1 MWRDLP
7 IDLIS
12 RSPIARWAPVPLR
25 LIVGYGFMEHGFA
38 KLARGLDAFPAIL
51 QALGVPAPHLMGWLT
66 ILVEIFGGLAVLL
79 GALVPLASI
88 PMAAVLLVAI
98 FTVHLPYGFS
108 SIKLQAVTA
117 AGAQFG
123 PPGFETDLLYLACLA
138 ALVLGGSGPLAID
151 GLLAKRRE
159 ITRPS
164 IADGRDASD
173 MNAGFGSWLLGM
185 SLGAS
190 ALGGMLG
197 MASGIFIV
205 LAATTFGSALLY
217 AISGFGFA
225 VLAAPLFLLFLD
237 PARAIQLVI
246 IISTVLSIIVLRGL
260 LPAIAPWLLLRLAL
274 GSLVGLPLGLVAFR
288 YADPILVRAA
298 AGAMI
303 FGFAILMA
311 VSRRRSGQ
319 PGQGKHWTAFAMSP
333 GLDLAAGA
341 VSGIASALVGQ
352 PGPPVL
358 IYLLLA
364 GAAAR
369 TVRATLLAFFALSY
383 GVTLASHAATIGIPA
398 PTWLAA
404 GILIP
409 FAFLGGL
416 AGRPIGDRLGA
427 EAFAMLAIA
436 LLAVAGAYTLGA
448 AAVAFAAA

>member
-1 MWRDLP
+1 
-7 IDLIS
+7 
-12 RSPIARWAPVPLR
+12 
-25 LIVGYGFMEHGFA
+25 
-38 KLARGLDAFPAIL
+38 
-51 QALGVPAPHLMGWLT
+51 
-66 ILVEIFGGLAVLL
+66 
-79 GALVPLASI
+79 
-88 PMAAVLLVAI
+88 
-98 FTVHLPYGFS
+98 
-108 SIKLQAVTA
+108 
-117 AGAQFG
+117 
-123 PPGFETDLLYLACLA
+123 
-138 ALVLGGSGPLAID
+138 
-151 GLLAKRRE
+151 
-159 ITRPS
+159 
-164 IADGRDASD
+164 
-173 MNAGFGSWLLGM
+173 MNAGFGSWLLDM

-197 MASGIFIV
+197 MASGIFVV
-205 LAATTFGSALLY
+205 LAATTFASALLY

-237 PARAIQLVI
+237 PPRAVQLVI
-246 IISTVLSIIVLRGL
+246 IISTVLSIVVLRGL
-260 LPAIAPWLLLRLAL
+260 LSAIAPWLLLRLAL
-274 GSLVGLPLGLVAFR
+274 GSLVGVPLGLVAFR

-319 PGQGKHWTAFAMSP
+319 PDQEKHWTAFAMSP
-333 GLDLAAGA
+333 GLDLTAGA
-341 VSGIASALVGQ
+341 VSGIAGALMGQ

-364 GAAAR
+364 GAAAS

-436 LLAVAGAYTLGA
+436 LLAVAGAYTLSA
-448 AAVAFAAA
+448 AAVGFVAT

>member
-1 MWRDLP
+1 MGSLP
-7 IDLIS
+7 LVD
-12 RSPIARWAPVPLR
+12 ARHTGAPD
-25 LIVGYGFMEHGFA
+25 MSA
-38 KLARGLDAFPAIL
+38 
-51 QALGVPAPHLMGWLT
+51 
-66 ILVEIFGGLAVLL
+66 
-79 GALVPLASI
+79 
-88 PMAAVLLVAI
+88 
-98 FTVHLPYGFS
+98 GFS
-108 SIKLQAVTA
+108 
-117 AGAQFG
+117 
-123 PPGFETDLLYLACLA
+123 
-138 ALVLGGSGPLAID
+138 
-151 GLLAKRRE
+151 
-159 ITRPS
+159 
-164 IADGRDASD
+164 
-173 MNAGFGSWLLGM
+173 SWLLGTN
-185 SLGAS
+185 
-190 ALGGMLG
+190 ALGGMFG
-197 MASGIFIV
+197 MAIGIFIV
-205 LAATTFGSALLY
+205 LAATTFGAALLY

-246 IISTVLSIIVLRGL
+246 IISTAVSIAVLRGL
-260 LPAIAPWLLLRLAL
+260 LQAIAPWLLLRLAL

-311 VSRRRSGQ
+311 VSRRQSDP
-319 PGQGKHWTAFAMSP
+319 PGKGNHWTAFAMNP

-341 VSGIASALVGQ
+341 ISGFASALVGQ

-364 GAAAR
+364 GAAPR

-383 GVTLASHAATIGIPA
+383 GVTLASHAATIGITA
-398 PTWLAA
+398 STWLAA

-427 EAFAMLAIA
+427 DTFALLAIA

-448 AAVAFAAA
+448 AALAFATA

>member
-1 MWRDLP
+1 
-7 IDLIS
+7 
-12 RSPIARWAPVPLR
+12 
-25 LIVGYGFMEHGFA
+25 
-38 KLARGLDAFPAIL
+38 
-51 QALGVPAPHLMGWLT
+51 
-66 ILVEIFGGLAVLL
+66 
-79 GALVPLASI
+79 
-88 PMAAVLLVAI
+88 
-98 FTVHLPYGFS
+98 
-108 SIKLQAVTA
+108 
-117 AGAQFG
+117 
-123 PPGFETDLLYLACLA
+123 
-138 ALVLGGSGPLAID
+138 
-151 GLLAKRRE
+151 
-159 ITRPS
+159 
-164 IADGRDASD
+164 
-173 MNAGFGSWLLGM
+173 MNAGFGSWLLGL
-185 SLGAS
+185 SLGAG
-190 ALGGMLG
+190 ALGGTLA

-246 IISTVLSIIVLRGL
+246 IISTVLSIVVLRGL

-274 GSLVGLPLGLVAFR
+274 GSLIGLPLGLVTFR

-298 AGAMI
+298 VGAMI
-303 FGFAILMA
+303 FGFAILMV
-311 VSRRRSGQ
+311 VSRSRLGQ
-319 PGQGKHWTAFAMSP
+319 PGQGKYWKAFAMSP

-341 VSGIASALVGQ
+341 VSGFAGALVGQ

-364 GAAAR
+364 GTAVK

-427 EAFAMLAIA
+427 EAFAMLAIV
-436 LLAVAGAYTLGA
+436 LLAIAGAYTFGA
-448 AAVAFAAA
+448 AAVAFATA

>member
-1 MWRDLP
+1 MNT
-7 IDLIS
+7 
-12 RSPIARWAPVPLR
+12 
-25 LIVGYGFMEHGFA
+25 GY
-38 KLARGLDAFPAIL
+38 
-51 QALGVPAPHLMGWLT
+51 
-66 ILVEIFGGLAVLL
+66 
-79 GALVPLASI
+79 
-88 PMAAVLLVAI
+88 
-98 FTVHLPYGFS
+98 
-108 SIKLQAVTA
+108 
-117 AGAQFG
+117 
-123 PPGFETDLLYLACLA
+123 
-138 ALVLGGSGPLAID
+138 
-151 GLLAKRRE
+151 
-159 ITRPS
+159 
-164 IADGRDASD
+164 
-173 MNAGFGSWLLGM
+173 GSWLLGM
-185 SLGAS
+185 SLGTS

-197 MASGIFIV
+197 MASSIFIV

-217 AISGFGFA
+217 SISGFGFA
-225 VLAAPLFLLFLD
+225 VLAAPLFLVFLD
-237 PARAIQLVI
+237 PVRAIQLII
-246 IISTVLSIIVLRGL
+246 IISTVLSIVVLRGL
-260 LPAIAPWLLLRLAL
+260 LPAIAPRLLLRLTL
-274 GSLVGLPLGLVAFR
+274 GSLVGLPLGLIAFR

-319 PGQGKHWTAFAMSP
+319 PGQGKHWTAFATSP

-341 VSGIASALVGQ
+341 VSGFAGALVGQ

-398 PTWLAA
+398 PTWVAA

-436 LLAVAGAYTLGA
+436 LLAVAGAYTLSA
-448 AAVAFAAA
+448 AAVAFATA

>member
-1 MWRDLP
+1 
-7 IDLIS
+7 
-12 RSPIARWAPVPLR
+12 
-25 LIVGYGFMEHGFA
+25 
-38 KLARGLDAFPAIL
+38 
-51 QALGVPAPHLMGWLT
+51 
-66 ILVEIFGGLAVLL
+66 
-79 GALVPLASI
+79 
-88 PMAAVLLVAI
+88 
-98 FTVHLPYGFS
+98 
-108 SIKLQAVTA
+108 
-117 AGAQFG
+117 
-123 PPGFETDLLYLACLA
+123 
-138 ALVLGGSGPLAID
+138 
-151 GLLAKRRE
+151 
-159 ITRPS
+159 
-164 IADGRDASD
+164 
-173 MNAGFGSWLLGM
+173 MNAGFGSWLFGM
-185 SLGAS
+185 SFDAG

-197 MASGIFIV
+197 MASSTFIL

-217 AISGFGFA
+217 AISGFGIA

-246 IISTVLSIIVLRGL
+246 IISTAVSIAVLRGL

-288 YADPILVRAA
+288 YADPVLVRAA

-303 FGFAILMA
+303 FGFAIVLG
-311 VSRRRSGQ
+311 VSRLRSGR
-319 PGQGKHWTAFAMSP
+319 PGQGKHWTAFAMRP

-341 VSGIASALVGQ
+341 VSGIAGALVGQ

-364 GAAAR
+364 GAAAK

-404 GILIP
+404 GILLP

-448 AAVAFAAA
+448 AAVAFAA

>member
-1 MWRDLP
+1 M
-7 IDLIS
+7 
-12 RSPIARWAPVPLR
+12 
-25 LIVGYGFMEHGFA
+25 
-38 KLARGLDAFPAIL
+38 DA
-51 QALGVPAPHLMGWLT
+51 
-66 ILVEIFGGLAVLL
+66 
-79 GALVPLASI
+79 
-88 PMAAVLLVAI
+88 
-98 FTVHLPYGFS
+98 
-108 SIKLQAVTA
+108 
-117 AGAQFG
+117 
-123 PPGFETDLLYLACLA
+123 D
-138 ALVLGGSGPLAID
+138 
-151 GLLAKRRE
+151 
-159 ITRPS
+159 
-164 IADGRDASD
+164 
-173 MNAGFGSWLLGM
+173 FGSWLLGM

-190 ALGGMLG
+190 AMGGVLG
-197 MASGIFIV
+197 MANGIFIV

-217 AISGFGFA
+217 AISGFGIA

-237 PARAIQLVI
+237 PAQAIQLVI
-246 IISTVLSIIVLRGL
+246 IISTVLSIVVLRGL

-311 VSRRRSGQ
+311 ISRLRSGQ
-319 PGQGKHWTAFAMSP
+319 PDQGKHWTAFAMSP

-398 PTWLAA
+398 STWLAA
-404 GILIP
+404 GILLP

-427 EAFAMLAIA
+427 EAFALLAIA
-436 LLAVAGAYTLGA
+436 LLAAAGAYTLGA
-448 AAVAFAAA
+448 AAITLASA

>member
-1 MWRDLP
+1 
-7 IDLIS
+7 
-12 RSPIARWAPVPLR
+12 
-25 LIVGYGFMEHGFA
+25 
-38 KLARGLDAFPAIL
+38 
-51 QALGVPAPHLMGWLT
+51 
-66 ILVEIFGGLAVLL
+66 
-79 GALVPLASI
+79 
-88 PMAAVLLVAI
+88 
-98 FTVHLPYGFS
+98 
-108 SIKLQAVTA
+108 
-117 AGAQFG
+117 
-123 PPGFETDLLYLACLA
+123 
-138 ALVLGGSGPLAID
+138 
-151 GLLAKRRE
+151 
-159 ITRPS
+159 
-164 IADGRDASD
+164 
-173 MNAGFGSWLLGM
+173 MNAGFGSWLLDM

-197 MASGIFIV
+197 MASSIFIV
-205 LAATTFGSALLY
+205 LAATTFGSSLLY
-217 AISGFGFA
+217 SISGFGFA

-237 PARAIQLVI
+237 PARAIQLII
-246 IISTVLSIIVLRGL
+246 IISTVLSIVVLRGL
-260 LPAIAPWLLLRLAL
+260 LPAIAPRLLLRLAL
-274 GSLVGLPLGLVAFR
+274 GSLVGLPLGLIAFR

-298 AGAMI
+298 AGTII

-311 VSRRRSGQ
+311 VSRHRSGQ

-341 VSGIASALVGQ
+341 VSGFAGALVGQ

-383 GVTLASHAATIGIPA
+383 GVTLASHAATIGIPT

-404 GILIP
+404 AILIP

-448 AAVAFAAA
+448 AAAAFATA

>member
-1 MWRDLP
+1 
-7 IDLIS
+7 
-12 RSPIARWAPVPLR
+12 
-25 LIVGYGFMEHGFA
+25 
-38 KLARGLDAFPAIL
+38 
-51 QALGVPAPHLMGWLT
+51 
-66 ILVEIFGGLAVLL
+66 
-79 GALVPLASI
+79 
-88 PMAAVLLVAI
+88 
-98 FTVHLPYGFS
+98 
-108 SIKLQAVTA
+108 
-117 AGAQFG
+117 
-123 PPGFETDLLYLACLA
+123 
-138 ALVLGGSGPLAID
+138 
-151 GLLAKRRE
+151 
-159 ITRPS
+159 
-164 IADGRDASD
+164 

-185 SLGAS
+185 SLDA
-190 ALGGMLG
+190 G

-205 LAATTFGSALLY
+205 LAATTFGAALLY

-237 PARAIQLVI
+237 PAPAIQLVI
-246 IISTVLSIIVLRGL
+246 ILSTVQSIVVLRGL

-288 YADPILVRAA
+288 YADPIVVRAA

-319 PGQGKHWTAFAMSP
+319 RGQGKHWTAFAMSP
-333 GLDLAAGA
+333 RLDLAAGA
-341 VSGIASALVGQ
+341 VSGIAGALVGQ

-364 GAAAR
+364 GAAAS

-427 EAFAMLAIA
+427 EAFALLAIA
-436 LLAVAGAYTLGA
+436 LLAVAGAYSLGA
-448 AAVAFAAA
+448 AALAFAAA

>member
-1 MWRDLP
+1 
-7 IDLIS
+7 
-12 RSPIARWAPVPLR
+12 
-25 LIVGYGFMEHGFA
+25 
-38 KLARGLDAFPAIL
+38 
-51 QALGVPAPHLMGWLT
+51 
-66 ILVEIFGGLAVLL
+66 
-79 GALVPLASI
+79 
-88 PMAAVLLVAI
+88 
-98 FTVHLPYGFS
+98 
-108 SIKLQAVTA
+108 
-117 AGAQFG
+117 
-123 PPGFETDLLYLACLA
+123 
-138 ALVLGGSGPLAID
+138 
-151 GLLAKRRE
+151 
-159 ITRPS
+159 
-164 IADGRDASD
+164 
-173 MNAGFGSWLLGM
+173 MNADVGSWLYGM

-197 MASGIFIV
+197 MAIGIFIV

-246 IISTVLSIIVLRGL
+246 IISTVLSIVVLRGL
-260 LPAIAPWLLLRLAL
+260 LPAIAPRLLLRLVL

-288 YADPILVRAA
+288 YADPLLVRAA

-311 VSRRRSGQ
+311 VSRRRSGR
-319 PGQGKHWTAFAMSP
+319 PGQGKHSTAFAMSP
-333 GLDLAAGA
+333 SLDLAAGA
-341 VSGIASALVGQ
+341 VSGIAGALVGQ

-364 GAAAR
+364 GTAAR

-383 GVTLASHAATIGIPA
+383 GVTLASHAATIGITA

-427 EAFAMLAIA
+427 EAFAKLAIA
-436 LLAVAGAYTLGA
+436 LLAMAGAYTLGA
-448 AAVAFAAA
+448 AAVAFATA